1 MRHIIFDSAEDCKVA
16 ILLKESSFNNKDIQ
30 TSYVTPLNVAGVTN
44 QDIIAFSL
52 EYNDVNKVPAAFM
65 KSYLDRLLPILVET
79 GVTHLY
85 VADSSYF
92 KALTKQTK
100 ADVHLGYVL
109 PCKVAGYAHLN
120 VVLGYSY
127 QMLFYN
133 PEIQTKID
141 RSLVTLVSSLKG
153 SHVAPGHGIIHS
165 AKYPKTLE
173 AIAAALE
180 ELHQYES
187 LTCDIE
193 AFSLRFNEAGVGTI
207 SFAWDEHNGIAFPCD
222 YWAEYLE
229 DGYQVSEGVYKPYHA
244 VRALIKQ
251 FFEKYKG
258 ELTFHNATYDVK
270 VMIYTL
276 WMQHGLDT
284 EGLLQ
289 GLKVMTARLED
300 TKIIAYL
307 ATNSTAGNELGLKV
321 LAHSFA
327 GNWAKDDIE
336 DIRKIKL
343 DDLLEYNLVDALS
356 TFHVKNKYTPI
367 MVADNQEDIYRN
379 VMLPSITTIIQ
390 MELTGMPMGK
400 AKIQEVKAKLMGMQE
415 EYMTFIMNSGLI
427 KAMNLLVQTKAM
439 TTANAK
445 LKTKQHAIEKFKDE
459 VFNPN
464 SGPQLQRLLYELM
477 GLPVIDY
484 TDTKMPATGA
494 ETIEKL
500 IHHTQ
505 NPSYVSL
512 LEALIGN
519 GKVTKILS
527 TFIPAFEGAIEK
539 SSDGI
544 VWLHGS
550 FNLGGT
556 VSGRLSS
563 SEPNLQNI
571 PANSLFGK
579 LIKELFLGPMGWL
592 MCGADFN
599 SLEDMIS
606 ALTTKDPNKLAVY
619 EKGFCGHSLRAAYY
633 FKEELEKE
641 GIFIDTSVP
650 ASVNQL
656 KKTDHWTRQESKA
669 PTFLLTYGG
678 THHGMMNNLG
688 WSKEKSKRIED
699 NYHELYKA
707 SDAYIQSRIKEASKV
722 GYTDVAFGLRVRAP
736 LLKQVI
742 YGAAK
747 MPYEAAAEGRT
758 AGNAMGQSYGL
769 LNNRA
774 ANEFM
779 SKVRASKYRLDIKI
793 IALIHD
799 AIYLLIKD
807 DVEVMEWAN
816 RELILSMQWQDLPE
830 IQHPTVKLGAALDI
844 FWPNW
849 ANPITLP
856 NGASQDTIK
865 ELCNKAKEKH

>member
-1 MRHIIFDSAEDCKVA
+1 
-16 ILLKESSFNNKDIQ
+16 
-30 TSYVTPLNVAGVTN
+30 
-44 QDIIAFSL
+44 
-52 EYNDVNKVPAAFM
+52 
-65 KSYLDRLLPILVET
+65 
-79 GVTHLY
+79 
-85 VADSSYF
+85 
-92 KALTKQTK
+92 
-100 ADVHLGYVL
+100 
-109 PCKVAGYAHLN
+109 
-120 VVLGYSY
+120 
-127 QMLFYN
+127 
-133 PEIQTKID
+133 
-141 RSLVTLVSSLKG
+141 
-153 SHVAPGHGIIHS
+153 
-165 AKYPKTLE
+165 
-173 AIAAALE
+173 
-180 ELHQYES
+180 
-187 LTCDIE
+187 
-193 AFSLRFNEAGVGTI
+193 
-207 SFAWDEHNGIAFPCD
+207 
-222 YWAEYLE
+222 
-229 DGYQVSEGVYKPYHA
+229 
-244 VRALIKQ
+244 
-251 FFEKYKG
+251 
-258 ELTFHNATYDVK
+258 
-270 VMIYTL
+270 
-276 WMQHGLDT
+276 
-284 EGLLQ
+284 
-289 GLKVMTARLED
+289 
-300 TKIIAYL
+300 
-307 ATNSTAGNELGLKV
+307 
-321 LAHSFA
+321 
-327 GNWAKDDIE
+327 
-336 DIRKIKL
+336 
-343 DDLLEYNLVDALS
+343 
-356 TFHVKNKYTPI
+356 
-367 MVADNQEDIYRN
+367 
-379 VMLPSITTIIQ
+379 
-390 MELTGMPMGK
+390 MPMGK